1 MSGFSD
7 YAEKKIIDHV
17 FKTASFTAAT
27 NLYVALSKS
36 TLADTATGTT
46 LPGEVT
52 GGSYARKKCNT
63 WDASSA
69 TGGDTENSQV
79 VTFTTATAAWG
90 TVKTFAICDK
100 TTLGNVLV
108 WGSLSASKVIASGD
122 TAKFATAAIDI
133 TLA

>member
-1 MSGFSD
+1 MRRRRSLTTFSRR
-7 YAEKKIIDHV
+7 AR
-17 FKTASFTAAT
+17 TRT

-52 GGSYARKKCNT
+52 GGGYVRKKCNT

-69 TGGDTENSQV
+69 TGGDTENTQV
-79 VTFTTATAAWG
+79 VTFATATASWG
-90 TVKTFAICDK
+90 TVKTYAVCDK
-100 TTLGNVLV
+100 TTKGNVLV
-108 WGSLSASKVIASGD
+108 WGSLSASKTIGTGD
-122 TAKFATAAIDI
+122 TAKFATGAIDV